1 VAVAAAAGLSAAAIL
16 AAPVETVS
24 VGKFSVML
32 ARSLG
37 ARLSTAEPEKSAATF
52 LGRHGL
58 EFGSDLSRPVLGQ
71 DLVLYGRAVGASVST
86 VQPAAP
92 ASLAQVAGFIGA
104 VRGSVLATQS
114 ASTGTAGGSAKG
126 KGTTNGNGTGGASGT
141 GSGKGNGGSKE
152 DGINASCRG
161 REARDGR
168 NGTPAS
174 PADPNATAPPCDG
187 DGGEPTP

>member
-1 VAVAAAAGLSAAAIL
+1 MAAAGLSAGLAV
-16 AAPVETVS
+16 AAPVESMNVGQLS
-24 VGKFSVML
+24 VRL

-37 ARLSTAEPEKSAATF
+37 ASLPVTRPEAAAAAF

-58 EFGSDLSRPVLGQ
+58 VVGDDLSRPVLGS
-71 DLVLYGRAVGASVST
+71 DLIVFGRAVGAT
-86 VQPAAP
+86 VTSNQPASAATP
-92 ASLAQVAGFIGA
+92 AQVAAFVGA
-104 VRGSVLATQS
+104 VRGSILGTQ
-114 ASTGTAGGSAKG
+114 G
-126 KGTTNGNGTGGASGT
+126 KGGQGA
-141 GSGKGNGGSKE
+141 SKE

-187 DGGEPTP
+187 DGTGGASHH

>member
-1 VAVAAAAGLSAAAIL
+1 VAAVAVAGLSAAL
-16 AAPVETVS
+16 GMTAPVETMTVGQLS
-24 VGKFSVML
+24 VRL

-37 ARLSTAEPEKSAATF
+37 ARLSPTHPESSAAAF

-58 EFGSDLSRPVLGQ
+58 MVGGDLSRPVLGS
-71 DLVLYGRAVGASVST
+71 DLILIGRSLGASVAT
-86 VQPAAP
+86 NQPAAP
-92 ASLAQVAGFIGA
+92 ASPAQVVAFVGA
-104 VRGSVLATQS
+104 VRGSVVGAQS
-114 ASTGTAGGSAKG
+114 
-126 KGTTNGNGTGGASGT
+126 NGNGQGA
-141 GSGKGNGGSKE
+141 SKE

-174 PADPNATAPPCDG
+174 PANPNATAPPCDG

>member
-1 VAVAAAAGLSAAAIL
+1 MAAAGLSAALAV
-16 AAPVETVS
+16 AAPVETMNVGQLS
-24 VGKFSVML
+24 VRL

-37 ARLSTAEPEKSAATF
+37 APLPATHPEAAAAAL

-58 EFGSDLSRPVLGQ
+58 VVGDDLSRPVLGY
-71 DLVLYGRAVGASVST
+71 DLVVFGRAVGASVTSS
-86 VQPAAP
+86 QPASAATP
-92 ASLAQVAGFIGA
+92 AQVAAFVGA
-104 VRGSVLATQS
+104 VRGSILGAQ
-114 ASTGTAGGSAKG
+114 A
-126 KGTTNGNGTGGASGT
+126 NGNGQGA
-141 GSGKGNGGSKE
+141 SKE

-187 DGGEPTP
+187 EGAGGPPNH